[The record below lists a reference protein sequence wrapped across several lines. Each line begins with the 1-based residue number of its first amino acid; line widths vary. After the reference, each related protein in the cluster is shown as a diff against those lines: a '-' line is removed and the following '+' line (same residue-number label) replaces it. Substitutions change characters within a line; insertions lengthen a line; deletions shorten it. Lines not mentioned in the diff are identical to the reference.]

1 MTHRE
6 LATGR
11 NALVMEPDWLTL
23 GQAAKYLGVAQS
35 TIRKWSDLG
44 RVPAFYTPGG
54 HRRFRRGD
62 LDTFLE
68 RSGPA
73 ARMRSGPRVLV
84 VDDDPSVREYVRA
97 SLELEGYTVLE
108 AGGADEGMDA
118 IEAEPPDLILVDV
131 MMPDVD
137 GWELLRRIHERH
149 GAGTIPV
156 LMFSG
161 VISAEGEAQSRGA
174 QGFMRK
180 PFDPDELV
188 AHAKQMVP
196 V

>member
-1 MTHRE
+1 
-6 LATGR
+6 
-11 NALVMEPDWLTL
+11 MEPDWLTL

-54 HRRFRRGD
+54 HRRYRRGD
-62 LDTFLE
+62 LDAFLE
-68 RSGPA
+68 RSGPG

-84 VDDDPSVREYVRA
+84 VDDDLSVREYVRA
-97 SLELEGYTVLE
+97 SLELEGYLVSD
-108 AGGADEGMDA
+108 AGSADEGMRVVEE
-118 IEAEPPDLILVDV
+118 EAPDLILLDV
-131 MMPDVD
+131 MMPNVD

-149 GAGTIPV
+149 GVGSIPV

-161 VISAEGEAQSRGA
+161 VVNAADEAQSRGA
-174 QGFMRK
+174 QGFVRK

-188 AHAKQMVP
+188 AQAKQIVP